1 MSLVVVLP
9 VKRFDLAKQRLDAG
23 GLRPS
28 DRVALATGMLTDV
41 LETLKLTSNVDDIV
55 VVTREPNAEV
65 LARTY
70 GAQVIP
76 DDAAGGHSEAAALGV
91 SWALDDGAFHVLI
104 LAGDVPT
111 ISAAEIDELV
121 RELSDGPEVVI
132 VPDRHGSGTNA
143 LLLTPP
149 DVIAPSFGEG
159 SRARHERLAEDTAAT
174 VRIEEIPSFM
184 LDVDTPDDL
193 DALAE
198 ALADAPRST
207 AVYTR
212 DALSRVQRG

>member
-1 MSLVVVLP
+1 MSVVVVLP
-9 VKRFDLAKQRLDAG
+9 VKRFDLAKHRLGDG

-41 LETLKLTSNVDDIV
+41 LETLKLTTNLDDVV

-76 DDAAGGHSEAAALGV
+76 DALDGGHSEAAALGV
-91 SWALDDGAFHVLI
+91 AWALAEGAFHVLV
-104 LAGDVPT
+104 LAGDAPAVT
-111 ISAAEIDELV
+111 AAELDELV
-121 RELSDGPEVVI
+121 RELSDGPEVVV
-132 VPDRHGSGTNA
+132 VPDRHGTGTNA

-149 DVIAPSFGEG
+149 DVIAPAFGEE
-159 SRARHERLAEDTAAT
+159 SRARHERLAHEAGAT
-174 VRIEEIPSFM
+174 VRIVELPSLM
-184 LDVDTPDDL
+184 LDVDTPEDL

-198 ALADAPRST
+198 ALRDAPRRT

>member
-1 MSLVVVLP
+1 MSVVVVLP
-9 VKRFDLAKQRLDAG
+9 VKRFDLAKRRLGDG

-41 LETLKLTSNVDDIV
+41 LETLKLTSNVDDVV

-76 DDAAGGHSEAAALGV
+76 DDEHGGHSEAARLGIA
-91 SWALDDGAFHVLI
+91 WATGEGAFHALV
-104 LAGDVPT
+104 LAGDAPAVR
-111 ISAAEIDELV
+111 AEEIDELL

-132 VPDRHGSGTNA
+132 VPDRHGTGTNA
-143 LLLTPP
+143 LLLTPA

-159 SRARHERLAEDTAAT
+159 SRERHERLAHEAGAS
-174 VRIEEIPSFM
+174 VRVAEIGSLM

-193 DALAE
+193 DALAD
-198 ALADAPRST
+198 ALADAPRRT

>member
-1 MSLVVVLP
+1 
-9 VKRFDLAKQRLDAG
+9 
-23 GLRPS
+23 
-28 DRVALATGMLTDV
+28 MLTDV
-41 LETLKLTSNVDDIV
+41 LETLKLTTNVDDVV

-76 DDAAGGHSEAAALGV
+76 DDLAGGHSEAASLGID
-91 SWALDDGAFHVLI
+91 WALAEGAFHVLV

-111 ISAAEIDELV
+111 RERRRDRRAAARAV
-121 RELSDGPEVVI
+121 RRPRGRRRPR
-132 VPDRHGSGTNA
+132 PARH
-143 LLLTPP
+143 
-149 DVIAPSFGEG
+149 
-159 SRARHERLAEDTAAT
+159 RHERAAADAARRDRAGVRRRAAARGTRAWPQDAGAT
-174 VRIEEIPSFM
+174 VRVEEIASFM
-184 LDVDTPDDL
+184 LDVDTPEDL

-198 ALADAPRST
+198 ALADSPRRT

>member
-1 MSLVVVLP
+1 MSVVVVLP
-9 VKRFDLAKQRLDAG
+9 VKRFDLAKRRLGDG

-41 LETLKLTSNVDDIV
+41 LETLKLTANVDDVV
-55 VVTREPNAEV
+55 VVTREQNAEV

-76 DDAAGGHSEAAALGV
+76 DDLQGGHSEAAALGV
-91 SWALDDGAFHVLI
+91 AWALDEGAFHVLV

-111 ISAAEIDELV
+111 VGAAEIDELL
-121 RELSDGPEVVI
+121 RELSDDPEVIV
-132 VPDRHGSGTNA
+132 VPDRHGTGTNA

-149 DVIAPSFGEG
+149 DVIEPSFGDG
-159 SRARHERLAEDTAAT
+159 SRERHERLAQEAGARLR
-174 VRIEEIPSFM
+174 VEEIASFM
-184 LDVDTPDDL
+184 LDVDTPEDL

-198 ALADAPRST
+198 TLADAPRST